1 MNHDVQPTDV
11 GRISRRDFPP
21 GDPAAE
27 ELQLPA
33 LKKRQYVLYSGL
45 QAGVLQRQASHWFS
59 PTFAKAN

>member
-33 LKKRQYVLYSGL
+33 LKNRQYVLYSGL
-45 QAGVLQRQASHWFS
+45 QAGLH
-59 PTFAKAN
+59 P